1 MTLEFKPTIKSI
13 NIANE
18 DLTKITLEIKNNSL
32 DGKLDDLRKLSG
44 KTVMVSILPDSYSYT
59 QQIDRS
65 TNTPVM
71 EWIVKQDGTTE
82 IIKTEQTQLDVDGQ
96 GNIDIQEVKKKVDKE
111 LVDEFIMKANVLKLP
126 ANIYINPRDVLSRL
140 KDGEDLGEI
149 ADDYEMSDNT
159 LLNDL
164 EAARQYFA
172 PFADFWNEHR
182 DEIDFAVTQ
191 NEPEETLDD
200 SSESADTADENKPY
214 DSDNEIVE
222 SENEIVENQNENTD
236 SEDDDPY

>member
-1 MTLEFKPTIKSI
+1 MSLEFKPTIKSI

-44 KTVMVSILPDSYSYT
+44 KTVMVSIFPDSYSYT

-82 IIKTEQTQLDVDGQ
+82 IIKMEQTQLDVDGQ

-140 KDGEDLGEI
+140 RNGEDLGEI

-191 NEPEETLDD
+191 IEPEETPDD
-200 SSESADTADENKPY
+200 SSEIADTADENEPD
-214 DSDNEIVE
+214 DSDNEIAE